1 MRADPIATERLR
13 LRPLELTDAPRI
25 ARLASDPGV
34 ACMTSTFPLQQ
45 TVVGAEGW
53 VLIRQAL
60 APHVEGAEFAID
72 LPGEGLVGTIG
83 AHRTGEDVEI
93 GCWLGKPYWGLGFAT
108 EALRAV
114 TTLAR
119 DLSEDAVV
127 ADHFVD
133 NPASGRALE
142 KAGFVYTGEVALR
155 FSLAR
160 GQSAPARMMRL
171 HA

>member
-1 MRADPIATERLR
+1 MRVDPIATERLR

-25 ARLASDPGV
+25 ARFASDPGV
-34 ACMTSTFPLQQ
+34 ARMTSTFPLQQ

-60 APHVEGAEFAID
+60 APHTEGAEFAID

-83 AHRTGEDVEI
+83 AHRTGDDVEV
-93 GCWLGKPYWGLGFAT
+93 GYWLGKPFWGLGFAT
-108 EALRAV
+108 EALRAIA
-114 TTLAR
+114 TLAR

-142 KAGFVYTGEVALR
+142 KAGFVYTGEVAPR

-160 GQSAPARMMRL
+160 GSSAPARMMRL
-171 HA
+171 DA